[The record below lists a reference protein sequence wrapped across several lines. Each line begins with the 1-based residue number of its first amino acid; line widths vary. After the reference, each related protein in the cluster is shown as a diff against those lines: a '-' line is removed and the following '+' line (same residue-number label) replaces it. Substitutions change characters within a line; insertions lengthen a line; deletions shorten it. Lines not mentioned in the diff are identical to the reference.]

1 MWLTALY
8 CLFRKRTQV
17 ILTSISDVPLI
28 LFQDGVGEMKKV
40 IAGVSAFSLSLLV
53 AGAASAGSF
62 EESMTRCLSKNAN
75 TRDAATVTLDCTAE
89 GGKLSACKVLSD
101 SAPGKGFDKAALCV
115 ADVLPIGSRT
125 GQVKVPVRFP
135 GS

>member
-1 MWLTALY
+1 
-8 CLFRKRTQV
+8 
-17 ILTSISDVPLI
+17 
-28 LFQDGVGEMKKV
+28 MKKV
-40 IAGVSAFSLSLLV
+40 IAGVSAISLSLLV
-53 AGAASAGSF
+53 AGAASAASF
-62 EESMTRCLSKNAN
+62 EESMGRCLSKNAN
-75 TRDAATVTLDCTAE
+75 TRDPATVMLDCTAD
-89 GGKLSACKVLSD
+89 GGKLSACKVVSD

>member
-1 MWLTALY
+1 
-8 CLFRKRTQV
+8 
-17 ILTSISDVPLI
+17 
-28 LFQDGVGEMKKV
+28 MKKV